1 MLLIAVV
8 VYLLITIGIGAFA
21 SRYVKTADD
30 FMLAGRQLPLY
41 MATTTVFATWFGSET
56 VLGASSEFIEKGLIG
71 VIEDPFGSSLCLI
84 LVGLFF
90 ARAFYRM
97 NLHTLADYFG
107 RRFGKSSELAASICL
122 IFSYFGWTAA
132 QLAALG
138 IIFETVTGGAVSL
151 ETGIWIGA
159 GIVLFYTY
167 IGGMW
172 AISITD
178 FFQTIVI
185 VVGMSVMAFLLVQK
199 AGGFQNILNATPEG
213 FFRMYPKCDAHSIME
228 YIAAWLI
235 MSLGSIPQQDVFQRV
250 MSSKNED
257 VAVQASII
265 GGLMYLS
272 VAFLPLL
279 VALCAKV
286 LYPELLTKGSSDFLP
301 RVMLVASP
309 IYLQIIFFGAL
320 LSAILS
326 TASGATLAP
335 ATIMAE
341 NLIKPHVK
349 PMSDKSML
357 LCARL
362 SVLLVVLI
370 STVFALQGQNIYE
383 LVSSSSQLSLV
394 SLFAPLVA
402 GMVWKRAN
410 SQGSIGSMA
419 VGMTLWLL
427 FEHYKWAEIPSILP
441 GLAGSL
447 LAVWIISLCTSPRT
461 AAL

>member
-1 MLLIAVV
+1 MLLLSVV
-8 VYLLITIGIGAFA
+8 IYLLITIAIGAYA

-30 FMLAGRQLPLY
+30 FMLAGRQLPLH

-56 VLGASSEFIEKGLIG
+56 VLGASSEFIQKGLIG

-90 ARAFYRM
+90 AKAFYRM
-97 NLHTLADYFG
+97 NLHTMADYFG
-107 RRFGKSSELAASICL
+107 RRFGKGSELASSICL

-138 IIFETVTGGAVSL
+138 IIMQTVTGGAIVL
-151 ETGIWIGA
+151 EWGIVLGA
-159 GIVLFYTY
+159 AVVLFYTY

-185 VVGMSVMAFLLVQK
+185 VLGMAVIAYLLTDQ
-199 AGGFQNILNATPEG
+199 AGGLSVVLDSAPEG
-213 FFRMYPKCDAHSIME
+213 FFRMYPEGNAHAIME
-228 YIAAWLI
+228 YMAAWMI

-250 MSSKNED
+250 MSSKNEKI
-257 VAVQASII
+257 AVQASII

-272 VAFLPLL
+272 IAFLPLL
-279 VALCAKV
+279 VVLSAKV
-286 LYPELLTKGSSDFLP
+286 LYPHLLAKGAEQFLP
-301 RVMLVASP
+301 RVILEASP
-309 IYLQIIFFGAL
+309 LYLQIIFFGAL

-335 ATIMAE
+335 ATILAE
-341 NLIKPHVK
+341 NLIKPHIK
-349 PMSDKSML
+349 PMSDKSL
-357 LCARL
+357 LLTARL
-362 SVLLVVLI
+362 SVLFVVVVSL
-370 STVFALQGQNIYE
+370 VFALQGQDIYE

-402 GMVWKRAN
+402 GMLWQQSNATGAI
-410 SQGSIGSMA
+410 SGMA
-419 VGMTLWLL
+419 AGMVVWLL
-427 FEHYKWAEIPSILP
+427 FEHYKWGEVPSILP
-441 GLAGSL
+441 GLSASI
-447 LAVWIISLCTSPRT
+447 LAVWLGSICTKKEELS
-461 AAL
+461 